1 MLNCESIFSGKL
13 QDAYFGTD
21 FPQYVRDPDPRPGGD
36 DIQRLVPANM
46 RLSQT
51 YSYNILSVGKLKLQP
66 QDIVPIPKENM

>member
-1 MLNCESIFSGKL
+1 MHILERIFHSM
-13 QDAYFGTD
+13 Y
-21 FPQYVRDPDPRPGGD
+21 DPRPGGD

-66 QDIVPIPKENM
+66 QDIVPIPKENMW